1 MALVGGEADD
11 GVAARAHAALAG
23 VGLRAGIAVVAGGA
37 VGLETVVRAGGASPR
52 AVLRRVAL
60 IHRRPT
66 LGRRGLEGVGG
77 AGVAAPV
84 AGRGDVGVA
93 GRRAARRIRGPLG
106 ILGAGRAR
114 PVAHLGHVAGPDR
127 GPALRPGVTRRVLAG
142 VVGPVALIERAGI
155 RVLDA
160 RRAARLLGI
169 GGARL
174 ARHAGARLGDVAL
187 ARRRAADEGA
197 R

>member
-1 MALVGGEADD
+1 MLPLPGGRTLLRFAPLS
-11 GVAARAHAALAG
+11 RAALAG

-37 VGLETVVRAGGASPR
+37 VGLETVVGAGGASPR

-84 AGRGDVGVA
+84 AGRGDVAVA
-93 GRRAARRIRGPLG
+93 GRRAALRVRGPLR

-114 PVAHLGHVAGPDR
+114 PVAHLGHVA
-127 GPALRPGVTRRVLAG
+127 
-142 VVGPVALIERAGI
+142 
-155 RVLDA
+155 
-160 RRAARLLGI
+160 
-169 GGARL
+169 
-174 ARHAGARLGDVAL
+174 
-187 ARRRAADEGA
+187 
-197 R
+197 

>member
-1 MALVGGEADD
+1 MLPLPGGRTLLRFAPLS
-11 GVAARAHAALAG
+11 RAALAG

-84 AGRGDVGVA
+84 AGRGGVA
-93 GRRAARRIRGPLG
+93 VAGPPAALPARGPLRVPR
-106 ILGAGRAR
+106 AGR
-114 PVAHLGHVAGPDR
+114 G
-127 GPALRPGVTRRVLAG
+127 RPGAPPGPLA
-142 VVGPVALIERAGI
+142 
-155 RVLDA
+155 
-160 RRAARLLGI
+160 
-169 GGARL
+169 
-174 ARHAGARLGDVAL
+174 
-187 ARRRAADEGA
+187 
-197 R
+197 